1 MKFTIPS
8 ASQEV
13 SLLVILSCFFAM
25 TFTQVRITGFHGSN
39 VAIFL
44 YGLHQQMNGSF
55 GSFWDRP
62 FSQDLK
68 GTLFLFLVLRL
79 NVLNDCLFDTKRSAK
94 PLPFVFVFSFCNN
107 IYLVTAPL
115 MTILTFTWRKNKN
128 NVQEIKEKYNV
139 ATFTTN

>member
-25 TFTQVRITGFHGSN
+25 KFTQVTIKGFHGSN

-44 YGLHQQMNGSF
+44 CGLHQQMNGSF
-55 GSFWDRP
+55 GFFWDRP

-79 NVLNDCLFDTKRSAK
+79 NVLNYCLFDAKRSAK
-94 PLPFVFVFSFCNN
+94 PPSFVFVFSFFNN
-107 IYLVTAPL
+107 IYLVTALL
-115 MTILTFTWRKNKN
+115 MTILFTFTWRKNKN
-128 NVQEIKEKYNV
+128 NV
-139 ATFTTN
+139 